1 MGIDAKNIKSIL
13 GSVGIEAEDDK
24 VALVVKELAGKSIEE
39 LIAEGSTKLASMPAG
54 GGGGAAAP
62 AAGGAAAAA
71 DAPAAKE
78 EKVWKKANFPRPVK
92 IWLLLKRIMRKL
104 EWTPLKEWMKAKST
118 RMTVRKQRHAT
129 GARMN
134 KQAKQKCTTRL
145 PDFTK
150 DFTNIFRSSFIRPL
164 IIM

>member
-1 MGIDAKNIKSIL
+1 MGLFLPFKMRYVAAALLAALGEKDIDAKNIKSIL

-78 EKVWKKANFPRPVK
+78 EK
-92 IWLLLKRIMRKL
+92 
-104 EWTPLKEWMKAKST
+104 KEEPEEESDDD
-118 RMTVRKQRHAT
+118 T
-129 GARMN
+129 GFG
-134 KQAKQKCTTRL
+134 L
-145 PDFTK
+145 FD
-150 DFTNIFRSSFIRPL
+150 
-164 IIM
+164 